1 MSASAKEPV
10 NLEQIGE
17 ILAGQSTVLG
27 KKEQSLVA
35 LFVEIWGMSERVTQ
49 IQSLLQPQRVPPNVR
64 RSSELWGVFC

>member
-1 MSASAKEPV
+1 M

-17 ILAGQSTVLG
+17 ILAGQATVLG

-35 LFVEIWGMSERVTQ
+35 LFVEIWGMSEHVTQ
-49 IQSLLQPQRVPPNVR
+49 IQSLLQPQPAPPNVR